1 MAVVTWDFESI
12 TPPEL
17 KCEEIGA
24 LGSCARW
31 KVAFIL
37 VNLPY
42 LVHDED
48 HLRTHVYDLPLE
60 EDKHKA
66 LSSHRLALVFSHAKN
81 C

>member
-1 MAVVTWDFESI
+1 MPVVTWDFESI

-17 KCEEIGA
+17 KCEEIGD

-31 KVAFIL
+31 EVAFIL

-48 HLRTHVYDLPLE
+48 HLRTHV
-60 EDKHKA
+60 
-66 LSSHRLALVFSHAKN
+66 R
-81 C
+81 